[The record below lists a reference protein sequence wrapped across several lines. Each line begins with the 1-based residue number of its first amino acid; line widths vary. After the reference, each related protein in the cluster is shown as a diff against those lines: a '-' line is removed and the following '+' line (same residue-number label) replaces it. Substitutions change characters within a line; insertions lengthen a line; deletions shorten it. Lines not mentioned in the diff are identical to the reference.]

1 MFIEIALIACVAM
14 VVCLLFG
21 EMFTSSRTK
30 WIAVFALIGILAFVG
45 SSTVAWQHETKVI
58 TIEDKFI
65 TATSPT
71 IIGSDGIAYKVI
83 DSVVYSKLKIDGSY
97 LVETGKNCD
106 MSFWG
111 IPCINNIDRVLS

>member
-1 MFIEIALIACVAM
+1 MFIEILIIACVAAFL
-14 VVCLLFG
+14 CLTFG
-21 EMFTSSRTK
+21 GIFTPNRMMWTA
-30 WIAVFALIGILAFVG
+30 IFLIVGTLALICAL
-45 SSTVAWQHETKVI
+45 TVAWQHETKVI

-65 TATSPT
+65 TPTSPT

-106 MSFWG
+106 TSFWG